1 MTNTINTN
9 NMKNLRYFLL
19 FIVILSNVHGIKG
32 QTTKQV
38 EGSENSLFGTFIN
51 MFSTIDD
58 DTVLRIQE
66 IEMNNYPNYKK
77 IDSVYYSLIDR
88 VPFFDYYATF
98 KIEKPEGVLVCI
110 YCRYTSYYVT
120 LSYIDLVT
128 YSLNGTV
135 INSVRLP
142 FLDNAM
148 YFDNSLGF
156 ELCDLYV
163 SVERIVYKYNQ
174 YRTEKGEIIQ
184 NLEFNIDKDG
194 RLRDTKK
201 VLR

>member
-1 MTNTINTN
+1 
-9 NMKNLRYFLL
+9 MKNISHVLL
-19 FIVILSNVHGIKG
+19 FIVLLSNVHSSKG
-32 QTTKQV
+32 QITYQA
-38 EGSENSLFGTFIN
+38 EGSENSLFGTFIS
-51 MFSTIDD
+51 MFSSIE
-58 DTVLRIQE
+58 DTALHIQE
-66 IEMNNYPNYKK
+66 IEMNNYPNYKR
-77 IDSVYYSLIDR
+77 IDPIYYPLINR

-98 KIEKPEGVLVCI
+98 KIEKPEGILVCI

-120 LSYIDLVT
+120 MSYIDFVT

-135 INSVRLP
+135 TNSVRLP
-142 FLDNAM
+142 FFDNAM
-148 YFDNSLGF
+148 YPDNPLGF

-163 SVERIVYKYNQ
+163 SNSRIVYKYNK
-174 YRTEKGEIIQ
+174 YRTKKGEIIQ